1 MRGGSRLS
9 YTTRVTLLALASGLP
24 GIIVALALL
33 WRAQLDTTLK
43 GAFILVVLGSWIA
56 LVHALREGIARP
68 LRTLSNLLAALRE
81 GDYSVRGRLPSAG
94 TLTNDPL
101 AGLLLE
107 FNFLS
112 DTLRE
117 QRLGVLEADALLRQ
131 VMDEMDMALFAF
143 DSTRHLRW
151 LNRAGRQLLGEPAA
165 RLVDKTAS
173 ELGLAGC
180 LEGEVPRT
188 LTGLFGGRS
197 VPWELRRRE
206 FRQGGISH
214 QLVVLTDLQR
224 TLHEEER
231 LAWQR
236 LVRVLGHEINNSLT
250 PIQSIA
256 SSLQELVQQTP
267 PPEDWE
273 EDVARGLSIIH
284 RRSEA
289 LGRFMSAYARLA
301 KLPPPRMVTVDVGAW
316 VRRVAELESRLP
328 VSVREGPAVSLQ
340 GDGDQLDQLLINL
353 VRNAVDAA
361 METGG
366 GVVLSWSLTASH
378 VEVWV
383 EDQGPGLSA
392 TTNLFVPFFTT
403 KPAGSGIGLV
413 LGRQIAESHRGS
425 LSLEN
430 RTDERGCRAR
440 LRLPLRPS
448 TSA

>member
-1 MRGGSRLS
+1 MSRGPWLS
-9 YTTRVTLLALASGLP
+9 YTGRVTLLALASGLP
-24 GIIVALALL
+24 GILIALAFL
-33 WRAQLDTTLK
+33 WKAELDTAAQWSLTL
-43 GAFILVVLGSWIA
+43 LVLGSWIA
-56 LVHALREGIARP
+56 LVRVLREGLARP

-81 GDYSVRGRLPSAG
+81 GDYSVRGRLPLAS
-94 TLTNDPL
+94 TLANEPF
-101 AGLLLE
+101 AALLME
-107 FNFLS
+107 FNVLS

-117 QRLGVLEADALLRQ
+117 QRLGALETDALLRQ
-131 VMDEMDMALFAF
+131 VMDEMDVALFAF
-143 DSTRHLRW
+143 DSARHLRW
-151 LNRAGRQLLGEPAA
+151 LNRAGRQLLGEPIT
-165 RLVDKTAS
+165 RMLDKSAS
-173 ELGLAGC
+173 ELGLAEC
-180 LEGEVPRT
+180 LEGEEPRT
-188 LTGLFGGRS
+188 LTGLFDGRGG
-197 VPWELRRRE
+197 PWELRRRE

-224 TLHEEER
+224 VIHEEER

-267 PPEDWE
+267 PPEDRE
-273 EDVARGLSIIH
+273 EDLARGLSIIH

-301 KLPPPRMVTVDVGAW
+301 KLPPPRLAPVDVGTW

-328 VSVREGPAVSLQ
+328 VRVREGPAISIQ
-340 GDGDQLDQLLINL
+340 GDGDLLDQLLINL

-366 GVVLSWSLTASH
+366 SVVLSWSSSASH

-383 EDQGPGLSA
+383 EDQGPGLSS

-403 KPAGSGIGLV
+403 KPTGSGIGLV

-430 RTDERGCRAR
+430 RHDERGCRAR

-448 TSA
+448 AS